1 MVVLV
6 MIRGKNGLEKES
18 VSAMLMEKEVGALTE
33 KTLDAQRT
41 RQMMMAGL
49 LSAAEQHHQHLYG
62 SLGWGGG
69 SLSHLPVVTK
79 WL

>member
-6 MIRGKNGLEKES
+6 MKRGKNGREKKS
-18 VSAMLMEKEVGALTE
+18 VTAMLMRKELGVLTK

-49 LSAAEQHHQHLYG
+49 LSAAEQYHQPLYG
-62 SLGWGGG
+62 FLQGGD
-69 SLSHLPVVTK
+69 SLSLLPVVTK